1 MARLFPEYR
10 EEVQKKIIATAHT
23 LFHEK
28 GYSNTKMSE
37 IAAAL
42 GVTKP
47 TLYHYF
53 DTKEKLFIAVAEHER
68 KMLQEFIIESFTD
81 RDFVAGATAFFDTIM
96 EGFLKNIGPESVAI
110 ITRDDHL
117 RQIILD
123 DREKFIDVIA
133 GFLAERKATGEIRE
147 DADVRILA
155 CTFNALFQGLLIYA
169 MQGMRTDDLRLV
181 WNSSVKGLTQ
191 KGS

>member
-1 MARLFPEYR
+1 LARLFPEYR

-181 WNSSVKGLTQ
+181 WNSAVKGLTQ

>member
-47 TLYHYF
+47 TLYRYF
-53 DTKEKLFIAVAEHER
+53 DTKENLFIAVAEHER

-81 RDFVAGATAFFDTIM
+81 RDFIAGATAFFDTVM

-123 DREKFIDVIA
+123 DREKFLDVIA
-133 GFLAERKATGEIRE
+133 GFLAERKAIGEIRE

-169 MQGMRTDDLRLV
+169 MQGMRTDDLRMV
-181 WNSSVKGLTQ
+181 WNSAVKGLTQ

>member
-1 MARLFPEYR
+1 LARLFPEYR

-28 GYSNTKMSE
+28 GYSNTKMSD

-47 TLYHYF
+47 TLYRYF
-53 DTKEKLFIAVAEHER
+53 DTKENLFIAVAEHER

-81 RDFVAGATAFFDTIM
+81 RDFVAGATAFFDTVM

-123 DREKFIDVIA
+123 DREKFLDVIA
-133 GFLAERKATGEIRE
+133 GFLAERKAIGEIRE

-169 MQGMRTDDLRLV
+169 MQGMRTDDLRMV

>member
-123 DREKFIDVIA
+123 DREKFIDVIT

-181 WNSSVKGLTQ
+181 WNSAVKGLTQ

>member
-123 DREKFIDVIA
+123 DREKFLDVIA
-133 GFLAERKATGEIRE
+133 GFLAERKAIGEIRE

-181 WNSSVKGLTQ
+181 WNSAVKGLTQ

>member
-81 RDFVAGATAFFDTIM
+81 RDFVAGATAFFDAIM

-169 MQGMRTDDLRLV
+169 MQ
-181 WNSSVKGLTQ
+181 
-191 KGS
+191 

>member
-53 DTKEKLFIAVAEHER
+53 DTKENLFIAVAEHER

-123 DREKFIDVIA
+123 DREKFLEVIA
-133 GFLAERKATGEIRE
+133 GFLAERKAIGEIRE

-169 MQGMRTDDLRLV
+169 MQGMKTDDLRLV
-181 WNSSVKGLTQ
+181 WNSAVKGLTQ

>member
-181 WNSSVKGLTQ
+181 WNSAVKGLTQ

>member
-169 MQGMRTDDLRLV
+169 MQGMRTDDLRMV